1 MRVYKRIWAQLT
13 FFHAIIFLLQVTS
26 SENYVV
32 VKDYVADVDGFAVN
46 VGDIVEAI
54 EHDGSAK

>member
-1 MRVYKRIWAQLT
+1 M
-13 FFHAIIFLLQVTS
+13 LLYFCSQGST
-26 SENYVV
+26 ENYVV
-32 VKDYVADVDGFAVN
+32 VKDYLADTDGFSVH